1 MKPERWQQV
10 EQLCQ
15 AALDCAPSQRATF
28 LNQACAGD
36 EELRREVEFLLGY
49 QAGAEQF
56 IEAPALRVAAGLLN
70 GEQTQSL
77 VGQTFSHYQILALLG
92 RGGMGEVYLAQDEQL
107 RRKVALKVLPAAFTQ
122 DAERV
127 RRFEQEARAAS
138 SLNHPNIITIY
149 EIGQAGRMHFI
160 LRVFFQSGV

>member
-15 AALDCAPSQRATF
+15 AALDREPSQRAAF
-28 LNQACAGD
+28 LNHACAED
-36 EELRREVEFLLGY
+36 EELRREVESLLAY
-49 QAGAEQF
+49 QGRAEPF
-56 IEAPALRVAAGLLN
+56 IETPALQVAAGLLN
-70 GEQTQSL
+70 GEAMRSL
-77 VGQTFSHYQILALLG
+77 VGQIFSHYQILALLG

-127 RRFEQEARAAS
+127 RRFE
-138 SLNHPNIITIY
+138 
-149 EIGQAGRMHFI
+149 
-160 LRVFFQSGV
+160 